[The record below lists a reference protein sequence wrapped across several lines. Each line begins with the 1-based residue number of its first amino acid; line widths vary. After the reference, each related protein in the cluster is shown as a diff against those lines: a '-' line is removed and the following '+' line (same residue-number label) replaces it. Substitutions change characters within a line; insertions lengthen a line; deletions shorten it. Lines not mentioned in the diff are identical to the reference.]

1 VTTQTQL
8 SLSKMAFIK
17 FSTQLCIAL
26 ATLCQLAVCQMGGV
40 PDLTGLGAGQPGMDA
55 SSLMGQ
61 FNAQPGMPQPPAMP
75 STSFDPTFGAGAPA
89 GALNSPM
96 PMDTLGGAG
105 MGGLQQDPLAAAGL
119 GAQTPALPAPQSF
132 GGGIMGG
139 MGGMGGPLGGI
150 SMPSPI
156 APPQQS
162 NPMGSMLPLM
172 MMMGGDMKMRHLMMM
187 NMMGGGGGMMG
198 GGMGMSPFLMM
209 NLMANM

>member
-1 VTTQTQL
+1 
-8 SLSKMAFIK
+8 
-17 FSTQLCIAL
+17 
-26 ATLCQLAVCQMGGV
+26 
-40 PDLTGLGAGQPGMDA
+40 
-55 SSLMGQ
+55 
-61 FNAQPGMPQPPAMP
+61 
-75 STSFDPTFGAGAPA
+75 
-89 GALNSPM
+89 
-96 PMDTLGGAG
+96 

-132 GGGIMGG
+132 GGGMGA

-187 NMMGGGGGMMG
+187 HMMGGGGGMMG
-198 GGMGMSPFLMM
+198 GGMSPFLLMNMM
-209 NLMANM
+209 A

>member
-1 VTTQTQL
+1 
-8 SLSKMAFIK
+8 
-17 FSTQLCIAL
+17 
-26 ATLCQLAVCQMGGV
+26 MG
-40 PDLTGLGAGQPGMDA
+40 DA

-61 FNAQPGMPQPPAMP
+61 FNAQPAVPQPPAMP
-75 STSFDPTFGAGAPA
+75 SAGGFDPTFGAGAPT

-96 PMDTLGGAG
+96 PMDTLGGA
-105 MGGLQQDPLAAAGL
+105 
-119 GAQTPALPAPQSF
+119 
-132 GGGIMGG
+132 G

-162 NPMGSMLPLM
+162 NPMSSLFPLM

-187 NMMGGGGGMMG
+187 NMMGGGGMMG
-198 GGMGMSPFLMM
+198 GGMMSPFLMM

>member
-17 FSTQLCIAL
+17 FSTQLCIVL
-26 ATLCQLAVCQMGGV
+26 ASLCQLAVCQMGGV

-61 FNAQPGMPQPPAMP
+61 FNAQPAMPQPPAMP
-75 STSFDPTFGAGAPA
+75 SAGGFDPTFGAGAPA

-132 GGGIMGG
+132 GGGMGAD

-162 NPMGSMLPLM
+162 NPMSSLFPLM

-187 NMMGGGGGMMG
+187 NMMGGGGMMG
-198 GGMGMSPFLMM
+198 GGMMSPFLMM